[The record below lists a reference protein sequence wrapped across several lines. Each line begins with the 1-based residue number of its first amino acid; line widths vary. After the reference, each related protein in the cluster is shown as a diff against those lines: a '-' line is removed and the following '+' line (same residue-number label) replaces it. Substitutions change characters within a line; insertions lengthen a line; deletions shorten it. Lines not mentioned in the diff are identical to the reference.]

1 MTTVSTPSST
11 PGRVS
16 ARAPHVYKR
25 HDELVATAAT
35 SGPWDDQSIGDVVE
49 LIIRE
54 STAFAPTCA
63 GTEPD
68 TQRGRGGFWSG
79 CARIL
84 VRGGR
89 TAGSLPARTAVSAG
103 SPTWL
108 VALVA
113 ARPRH
118 DGTN

>member
-54 STAFAPTCA
+54 STAFAPHLRGNGTRHTA
-63 GTEPD
+63 GA
-68 TQRGRGGFWSG
+68 R
-79 CARIL
+79 RIL
-84 VRGGR
+84 E
-89 TAGSLPARTAVSAG
+89 
-103 SPTWL
+103 WL
-108 VALVA
+108 CTHPGEGWQD
-113 ARPRH
+113 R
-118 DGTN
+118 